1 MSEDPLSRGQADP
14 ALARRLVQLTEAFY
28 AQEAQSF
35 SSTRK
40 AAWEGWRKIFSLLA
54 VEGRPSLSVTDVAS
68 GNGRFGRALAEALP
82 QVRIRYQ
89 AIDSCA
95 PLMDEAPGWP
105 ASIEAACFEQDLITP
120 LLEGAKALPSGIE
133 SADLL
138 CCFGFLHHVPGAGLR
153 LRFVQELVDATAA
166 GGIIALALWRFAD
179 SPAGAQKA
187 EAATRRAC
195 QELGFARDA
204 LEPGDYL
211 LGWQGKPGV
220 WRYCHSFTEHE
231 AQELAHAVRGQASV
245 VASYLA
251 DGKTHDQNCYL
262 VLRKRA

>member
-1 MSEDPLSRGQADP
+1 MSEDPLSRDRADS
-14 ALARRLVQLTEAFY
+14 ALARRLVRLTEAFY

-35 SSTRK
+35 SRTRRV
-40 AAWEGWRKIFSLLA
+40 AWEGWRKIFSLLA
-54 VEGRPSLSVTDVAS
+54 AEGRPSLSVTDVAS

-82 QVRIRYQ
+82 QVRIHYQ
-89 AIDSCA
+89 AIDSCV
-95 PLMDEAPGWP
+95 PLMDEAPIWP

-133 SADLL
+133 PADLL

-179 SPAGAQKA
+179 TPAGAQKA
-187 EAATRRAC
+187 EEATRRAC
-195 QELGFARDA
+195 QELGIARDT

-231 AQELAHAVRGQASV
+231 AQELVHAVRGQASV